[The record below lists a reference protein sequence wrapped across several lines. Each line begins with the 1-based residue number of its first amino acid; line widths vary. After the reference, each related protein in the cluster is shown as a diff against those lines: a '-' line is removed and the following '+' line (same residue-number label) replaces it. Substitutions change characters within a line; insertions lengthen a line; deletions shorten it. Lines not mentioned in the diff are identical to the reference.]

1 VTRVDGPSLRRGL
14 GPVWVS
20 AILVGWLAAAGAD
33 ADPSRFLPWQGR
45 PSPPLALKDL
55 AGQPHGLADYR
66 GKVVLVAF
74 WASWCDRCKDEMPAM
89 QKLKRELAGRPFEVL
104 AVNFGES
111 RARASEYV
119 RRHAIDGYP
128 VLLDPN
134 QEAVQAWGVRI
145 LPVSFLVGTDGRVRY
160 TVLGEMDW
168 ATEEATRTIRTL
180 LP

>member
-1 VTRVDGPSLRRGL
+1 MRRGA
-14 GPVWVS
+14 VWVGV
-20 AILVGWLAAAGAD
+20 ILVVWVTVAGAG

-55 AGQPHGLADYR
+55 GGQPHSLADHR

-74 WASWCDRCKDEMPAM
+74 WATWCDRCKDEMPAM

-111 RARASEYV
+111 RARASEYL

-168 ATEEATRTIRTL
+168 ASEEATRTIRTL